1 MRVHAAVFVV
11 FVLFWLLIGSMLV
24 SAAPATTLTLVVKDL
39 STNSRITSLPVLIK
53 LTDVR
58 TGMEDKA
65 NEFIDHQGEL
75 VYTLEPGN
83 WRIELAIFDPKTEGV
98 TYYGQRLMYIQP
110 QESVLNRSFYLT
122 PIGALEGVAVH
133 EDGRLAGEAELL
145 FDCPYGSQFDYPERT
160 DQFGGFK
167 LLRVPAG
174 TCRITATTKDNLGT
188 AEVNISKGQV
198 QTVKIVMDQ
207 SPASLR
213 WSNLVAWL
221 VVAGGA
227 LVVLLVGY
235 ALLRKKLSSDISK
248 DIHENGRGR
257 FARRILRKI
266 KRVRP
271 EHTDTKHHAPSPGLN
286 PRARDILQT
295 LNEREKKTVEFL
307 VGQKGHQATQAQLR
321 NSTGI
326 PKTSLVRV
334 FQSLEAK
341 KVLTL
346 EKIGKMKKVT
356 LTPWFMGKE

>member
-1 MRVHAAVFVV
+1 MRVHAAVFVLFL
-11 FVLFWLLIGSMLV
+11 FVIGGIGSIL
-24 SAAPATTLTLVVKDL
+24 STAAPATTLTLVVKDI
-39 STNSRITSLPVLIK
+39 SNNSRIASLPVLVK

-65 NEFIDHQGEL
+65 SEFIDHNGEL

-83 WRIELAIFDPKTEGV
+83 WRVELAIFDPKTEGV

-122 PIGALEGVAVH
+122 PIGTLEGVAVH
-133 EDGRLAGEAELL
+133 EDGRLAGEAQLV
-145 FDCPYGSQFDYPERT
+145 FDCPYGNQFDYPEWT

-174 TCRITATTKDNLGT
+174 TCRITAATKDHIGT
-188 AEVNISKGQV
+188 AEVVISKGEV
-198 QTVKIVMDQ
+198 QTTKIVLDQ

-213 WSNLVAWL
+213 LSNLVAWL
-221 VVAGGA
+221 VVAGVV

-235 ALLRKKLSSDISK
+235 ALLRRKLSSDISK

-266 KRVRP
+266 KRVRSEP
-271 EHTDTKHHAPSPGLN
+271 KAEPKPAEGGLN

-321 NSTGI
+321 NNTGI

-341 KVLTL
+341 KVIAL